1 MFTTVQLLVIAYTT
15 GSNALIIS
23 VWIVVVF
30 WDVIAVDMV
39 FVAINSPTKDVLVII
54 IVLTPFIHVFVNFV
68 WISVSKPGAHL
79 TTDALREYVDFL
91 NDDDSKLNQHLLN
104 KIILSLTYWKQH
116 IYFNSAYIYFNR
128 VHYAKECS
136 SMKVFWC

>member
-1 MFTTVQLLVIAYTT
+1 
-15 GSNALIIS
+15 
-23 VWIVVVF
+23 
-30 WDVIAVDMV
+30 MV

-104 KIILSLTYWKQH
+104 KIILSLTY
-116 IYFNSAYIYFNR
+116 
-128 VHYAKECS
+128 
-136 SMKVFWC
+136 